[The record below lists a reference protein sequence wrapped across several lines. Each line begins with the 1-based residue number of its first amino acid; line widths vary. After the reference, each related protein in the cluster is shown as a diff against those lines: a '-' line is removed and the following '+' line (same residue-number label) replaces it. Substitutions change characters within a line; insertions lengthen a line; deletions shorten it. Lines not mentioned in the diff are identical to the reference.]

1 MAIGT
6 VQSGYAQTAYPN
18 QPQKTNQKEENLTT
32 VDYMQ
37 MIKEKKQEIFD
48 KVKNGDTEP
57 SFQIGAQS
65 FTIKEWNKFLERFDD
80 TEDAVKELMQQEQE
94 EKTGGQG

>member
-6 VQSGYAQTAYPN
+6 VQSGYAQGAYPN
-18 QPQKTNQKEENLTT
+18 PQQKAGQTEEKTAA

-37 MIKEKKQEIFD
+37 LIREKKQEIFE
-48 KVKNGDTEP
+48 KVKNGDTEQ
-57 SFQIGAQS
+57 SFQIGAKS

-80 TEDAVKELMQQEQE
+80 TEEGFKELLQQEQE
-94 EKTGGQG
+94 EEQP

>member
-6 VQSGYAQTAYPN
+6 VQSGYAQAAYTNP
-18 QPQKTNQKEENLTT
+18 QQKTSQKEENLTT
-32 VDYMQ
+32 VDFMQ

-48 KVKNGDTEP
+48 KVKNGDTEQ

-94 EKTGGQG
+94 EATGGQD